1 MLQCCNGSKIWGNF
15 LLILSLFSSICH
27 WTLKALNI
35 LRTIPEPFP
44 HLSQN
49 VRKVRPRVFTWRG
62 AAPGFRS
69 PRWSSSPASSPPGPV
84 PYSSWNIFV
93 LVKYFCRI
101 QQNYNFLFIVIRA
114 RQVIRSEWRGLD
126 AGILELERPENI
138 IRWRSRICML
148 GSSCTWNWMNEILSK
163 WSGHIVSHLTYHR
176 TIIQIVDLIF
186 RSAC

>member
-1 MLQCCNGSKIWGNF
+1 MYPD
-15 LLILSLFSSICH
+15 H
-27 WTLKALNI
+27 
-35 LRTIPEPFP
+35 FP

-49 VRKVRPRVFTWRG
+49 VRKVRPRELTLRG
-62 AAPGFRS
+62 AAPGCRS

-114 RQVIRSEWRGLD
+114 RQVIRGEWRGLD

-148 GSSCTWNWMNEILSK
+148 APSCTCWNGMNEILSK
-163 WSGHIVSHLTYHR
+163 WSWHNVSHIMEKLW
-176 TIIQIVDLIF
+176 IVMFIF
-186 RSAC
+186 LSAGC